1 MAGTPQSRNRLEDRR
16 SEDDEVPRGM
26 WKTVEASSREV
37 RIEKTKGERSERRS
51 KKKMREKGKAEKA
64 EKRKDSGSK
73 ENSRGV
79 GNMGGRRRSG
89 KIRSRSKKFGA
100 RKFSQMDKGI
110 WEELV
115 RENADKETVESCNRH

>member
-79 GNMGGRRRSG
+79 GNMGGRRRGG
-89 KIRSRSKKFGA
+89 KIRSRSKKVGV
-100 RKFSQMDKGI
+100 RKFLQMDKGI

-115 RENADKETVESCNRH
+115 RENANKKTVGSHNRH

>member
-1 MAGTPQSRNRLEDRR
+1 MAGTPQSRNILEDRR

-37 RIEKTKGERSERRS
+37 GIGKTKGGRSERRS
-51 KKKMREKGKAEKA
+51 KKKIRGKGKGEKA

-79 GNMGGRRRSG
+79 GNMGGRRRGG
-89 KIRSRSKKFGA
+89 KIRSRSKKVGV
-100 RKFSQMDKGI
+100 RKFLQMDKGI

-115 RENADKETVESCNRH
+115 RENANKKTVGSHNRH